1 MIQNRGELVMLCYGA
16 QQLAA
21 SFRTVR
27 GNTIQVAHDIPEHQ
41 YDHLPAE
48 GARTV
53 RQMLTHVALS
63 PRLWIDMHSGGSTD
77 ITTFDFFSYGRRMRD
92 AEASGRTKGEI
103 LELLSTEGEAF
114 AAFLGGL
121 SDAQLSEQVLG
132 NGATGKVHKSRL
144 EMLLG
149 AKEHEMHHRAQLMLI
164 ERQLGLVPHL
174 TRQMNERMAQMAAA
188 AAAKTTA

>member
-1 MIQNRGELVMLCYGA
+1 MFCYGA
-16 QQLAA
+16 QQLSG

-27 GNTIQVAHDIPEHQ
+27 ANTIQVAHDIPEHD
-41 YDHLPAE
+41 YDHSPAD

-63 PRLWIDMHSGGSTD
+63 PRLWIDMHAGGSTD
-77 ITTFDFFSYGRRMRD
+77 ITTFDFPSYGRRMRD
-92 AEASGRTKGEI
+92 AEARPRSKTEI
-103 LELLSTEGEAF
+103 LELLEKEGEAF

-132 NGATGKVHKSRL
+132 NSANGKVHRSRL
-144 EMLLG
+144 EMLLS

-164 ERQLGLVPHL
+164 ERQLGIVPHL
-174 TRQMNERMAQMAAA
+174 TRQMQARMEQMAAA
-188 AAAKTTA
+188 QAKA

>member
-1 MIQNRGELVMLCYGA
+1 MLCYGA
-16 QQLAA
+16 QQLSG

-27 GNTIQVAHDIPEHQ
+27 GNTIQVAHDIPEHH
-41 YDHLPAE
+41 YDHSPAD

-53 RQMLTHVALS
+53 RQMLTHVAVS
-63 PRLWIDMHSGGSTD
+63 TRLWIDMHAGGSKD
-77 ITTFDFFSYGRRMRD
+77 ITTFDFLSYGRRMRD
-92 AEASGRTKGEI
+92 AEAVSRSKTEI
-103 LELLSTEGEAF
+103 LELLDKEGEAF

-132 NGATGKVHKSRL
+132 NGANGKVHKSRL

-164 ERQLGLVPHL
+164 ERQLGVIPHL
-174 TRQMNERMAQMAAA
+174 TRQMQARMEQMAKAA
-188 AAAKTTA
+188 ATT

>member
-1 MIQNRGELVMLCYGA
+1 MFCYGA
-16 QQLAA
+16 QQLSG

-27 GNTIQVAHDIPEHQ
+27 ANTIQVAHDIPEHN
-41 YDHLPAE
+41 YDHSPAD

-63 PRLWIDMHSGGSTD
+63 TRLWIDMHGRGSTD
-77 ITTFDFFSYGRRMRD
+77 MTTFDFPSYGRRMRD
-92 AEASGRTKGEI
+92 AEATSRTKTEI
-103 LELLSTEGEAF
+103 LELLEKEGEAF

-132 NGATGKVHKSRL
+132 NSAAGKVHKSRL
-144 EMLLG
+144 EMLLS

-164 ERQLGLVPHL
+164 ERQLGIVPHL
-174 TRQMNERMAQMAAA
+174 TRQLQARMEQMAARA
-188 AAAKTTA
+188 TT